1 MKKIVITGALGY
13 IGMELCKIYSGKSL
27 NNKVV
32 AIDKSFSPSQLKL
45 LNSWNI
51 EYKQIDILDLE
62 NLKQN
67 YIMQI

>member
-32 AIDKSFSPSQLKL
+32 AIDKSFF
-45 LNSWNI
+45 WF
-51 EYKQIDILDLE
+51 
-62 NLKQN
+62 
-67 YIMQI
+67 